1 MIEKNKMFSM
11 LIFLLTGV
19 TYLYNEE
26 EFYLNLSKGLS
37 AVNDLI

>member
-1 MIEKNKMFSM
+1 MFSL

-19 TYLYNEE
+19 TYLYNEQ
-26 EFYLNLSKGLS
+26 EFYLNLSKSLA